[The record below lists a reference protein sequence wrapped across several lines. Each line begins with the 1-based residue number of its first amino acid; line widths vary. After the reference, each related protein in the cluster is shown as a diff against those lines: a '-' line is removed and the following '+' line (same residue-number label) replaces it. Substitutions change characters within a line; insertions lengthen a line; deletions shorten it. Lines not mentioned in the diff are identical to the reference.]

1 MSVTVE
7 QVLVLV
13 HSYCRYVEWRLVR
26 EMSRDCWT
34 SRQRIT
40 RLLTR
45 LSISQ
50 TTTSRQLSTLY
61 VRMQST
67 RCTLC
72 ILTLWRWGSVL
83 DSEAAHK
90 HVPRCQTGHSWKTPL
105 THGRTSTQTDTET
118 YRQTDRHTDRHV
130 DVQTDRRT
138 ERQTDGQTDRH
149 VDVQTDRRTRTD
161 RQTHRQTCVHI
172 SASAA
177 DMKRR
182 HLWSRHTGDDCS
194 V

>member
-138 ERQTDGQTDRH
+138 
-149 VDVQTDRRTRTD
+149 RTD